1 MKTVFFER
9 LRYKLVTK
17 NDFYYGSCPDIHIPL
32 QEHEYKII
40 VSLDLHLVH
49 ALLEHFFLD
58 AYIYNSLLYK
68 FCFLSTFEI

>member
-1 MKTVFFER
+1 MKTVFFES

-49 ALLEHFFLD
+49 FFLD
-58 AYIYNSLLYK
+58 VYIYNSLLYK
-68 FCFLSTFEI
+68 FCFLFTFEI